1 MMRAMTRDSMS
12 PEDEP
17 VRMRRARHVADLVPE
32 VGGLA
37 FRRFGF
43 AQGALVSRWAEIVG
57 PSYARHSRPEGL
69 KFRRGEKSG
78 GTLEVAVTGALAPM
92 LKHVEP
98 QLIERAN
105 RVLGHGAVARVK
117 LRHADVM
124 QEERLVPA
132 LREVPLSE
140 TTRSTL
146 REIADPELRAS
157 LESLAQALANADG
170 LPVVR

>member
-1 MMRAMTRDSMS
+1 MS
-12 PEDEP
+12 PEAEEP
-17 VRMRRARHVADLVPE
+17 VRARRARRVADLVPE
-32 VGGLA
+32 VGGVA

-124 QEERLVPA
+124 AEEARPAPA
-132 LREVPLSE
+132 LREMPLSE